1 MLTLFFVEDLPT
13 AVGSTYE
20 FTSDD
25 ALHAIRVLR
34 IKSGDFFNLS
44 DGKGNWS
51 HVEAKEVHKKHMTVE
66 VIETGHQE
74 ALDTHFTV
82 IQAIP
87 KGDRIKER
95 ANEIFEWT
103 DGCALSVT
111 RRAIT
116 RAAAQIG
123 KEME

>member
-1 MLTLFFVEDLPT
+1 MTDKELIELAAKAAGITGYRYSEGFGCMGLWNE
-13 AVGSTYE
+13 
-20 FTSDD
+20 SDGGWFDACGLWDPLRDDGD
-25 ALHAIRVLR
+25 ALRLAVKLGIEFHME
-34 IKSGDFFNLS
+34 GDEES
-44 DGKGNWS
+44 ECVW
-51 HVEAKEVHKKHMTVE
+51 
-66 VIETGHQE
+66 
-74 ALDTHFTV
+74 
-82 IQAIP
+82 
-87 KGDRIKER
+87 